1 MQGAADLEPLL
12 AEIASCIGGEGS
24 FIKGEADPELEK
36 VRCWISYLLFVSCL
50 GHKGTMRA
58 SPNVSGTACQGQ
70 HPVQKTMCR
79 I

>member
-36 VRCWISYLLFVSCL
+36 VRCRISHLLFVTCL
-50 GHKGTMRA
+50 GHKGTIRA
-58 SPNVSGTACQGQ
+58 GPNVSDTADQGE
-70 HPVQKTMCR
+70 HPVQKTMS
-79 I
+79 